1 MYAHYIRISP
11 RVSDPGARCRFGPDC
26 TARAACHKVYSAR
39 QHRKQALT
47 GVTAPLS
54 EHRWFDSF
62 LAWYFV
68 AIWGSGFLATK
79 IGLQYAAPFTFLT
92 LRFLF
97 GVACLLPIVLIAR
110 PRLPSSRIDFWH
122 VIVAG
127 LLMHA
132 MHLGGSHYT
141 QYLGVSAGITAVL
154 LSVQPLLTALI
165 AVRWLGELPAARQ
178 WLGIALGL
186 AGVVL
191 VVWHKIDVR
200 EMTLGSLLAVIIALA
215 GLTAGTLYQRVFC
228 PLVDLRMAALLQ
240 FVASVAILAP
250 LAWYVEGFQVN
261 WAWPMLGAIAF
272 LVIAASI
279 LAVNALHTLMRRG
292 EATRVTSLVYLTP
305 IFAVALEFAMFQ
317 VVPSLLSI
325 AGIAITCAGVA
336 LVAWRPRP
344 PA

>member
-1 MYAHYIRISP
+1 M
-11 RVSDPGARCRFGPDC
+11 
-26 TARAACHKVYSAR
+26 
-39 QHRKQALT
+39 
-47 GVTAPLS
+47 TAPLS

-97 GVACLLPIVLIAR
+97 GVACLLPIVLVMR
-110 PRLPSSRIDFWH
+110 PRWPASRADLGH

-132 MHLGGSHYT
+132 MHLSGSHYT

-154 LSVQPLLTALI
+154 LSVQPLLTAVI
-165 AVRWLGELPAARQ
+165 AMRWLGEAPAARQ

-200 EMTLGSLLAVIIALA
+200 EMTAGSLLAVIIALA

-228 PLVDLRMAALLQ
+228 PLVDLRMAALVQ
-240 FVASVAILAP
+240 FIATAAVLAP
-250 LAWYVEGFQVN
+250 LAWRIEGFKVT
-261 WAWPMLGAIAF
+261 WAWPMFGAIAF
-272 LVIAASI
+272 LVIGASI

-305 IFAVALEFAMFQ
+305 IFAVVLEFAMFQ
-317 VVPSLLSI
+317 VVPTPLSI